1 MNSEFHGLQ
10 LAAEV
15 ATRRRD
21 ALARQHAQCLRT
33 QEYAKEQMRQLQG
46 YGKDSDATWSL
57 QIGSVNGAHLLQFR
71 YQFMDRLQHAIDLQ
85 QKVLEEQARQVQAA
99 ASRLLQAE
107 FKLAGLQQVLKKR
120 QAAADLRVRRR
131 EQRQTDEMAAL
142 RHFHHQINQSRSESH
157 GH

>member
-1 MNSEFHGLQ
+1 MSEFHSLQ

-15 ATRRRD
+15 ATRHRD
-21 ALARQHAQCLRT
+21 AMSRQHAQCLRA
-33 QEYAKEQMRQLQG
+33 QAYAKEQMQQLQG
-46 YGKDSDATWSL
+46 YGQDSDAAWSL
-57 QIGSVNGAHLLQFR
+57 QMGSINGAHLLQFR

-85 QKVLEEQARQVQAA
+85 HQVLAEQARQVKAA

-120 QAAADLRVRRR
+120 QAAAELRARRR
-131 EQRQTDEMAAL
+131 DQRQTDEMAAL
-142 RHFHHQINQSRSESH
+142 RHFHHQATQNRSESH